1 MSLIYKEMR
10 RFIHNIEFDQAPT
23 DTIAIGDDLILFSF
37 KDNPSLNIP
46 FEPRKLAH
54 AVIVICTSGECRL
67 KINLREFD
75 VKSAQLITLLPG
87 QILEPMGH
95 SEDLDGYA
103 IALSQRFIDTL
114 NLPSWQR
121 QYMDLYNNPV
131 TDIDDDNL
139 STAHLFFAIL
149 YRTASNTENPFRLQ
163 AIENLIRV
171 FYYGG
176 ISHFNKCERT
186 NNPTKSNI
194 VERFIDLVQRHYR
207 EERLINFYADKLCLT
222 PKYLSKLIKTH
233 TGRSATSWIES
244 HVILEARALLQN
256 SSMNIQ
262 QIAVELNFPN
272 QSFFGKYFKR
282 ATGLSPKQY
291 RKSKGIDA

>member
-1 MSLIYKEMR
+1 MR
-10 RFIHNIEFDQAPT
+10 SFIRNIEFDKLPT
-23 DTIAIGDDLILFSF
+23 ETIAVGDDLILFSF
-37 KDNPSLNIP
+37 KDNPLLNIP
-46 FEPRKLAH
+46 LEPRKLSH
-54 AVIVICTSGECRL
+54 AAIVICTSGECRL
-67 KINLREFD
+67 KINLKEFD

-87 QILEPMGH
+87 QIFEPMGH
-95 SEDLDGYA
+95 SDDLDGYA
-103 IALSQRFIDTL
+103 IALSQRFIGTL

-131 TDIDDDNL
+131 IDIDNDNL
-139 STAHLFFAIL
+139 ATANLFFAIL
-149 YRTASNTENPFRLQ
+149 YRTAQNTENPFRLQ

-176 ISHFNKCERT
+176 ISHFNKGERT
-186 NNPTKSNI
+186 DSTTKSTI

-207 EERLINFYADKLCLT
+207 KERLINFYADKLCLT

-291 RKSKGIDA
+291 RKSKGVEA